1 MLSGGNGMSERI
13 TSVEVAAVM
22 LKCGRYMTISE
33 IMAALT
39 EAYPELENGH
49 TSVTNIVRTFM
60 KSPSASC
67 FSFPGAY
74 PRMYLLTSVS
84 GYLFKIRGN
93 RQVCYDDLPFHS
105 GSKKD
110 LELENKKSQEVSRLA
125 FNLFNSI
132 CRERIASGITIV

>member
-1 MLSGGNGMSERI
+1 MSDRI

-22 LKCGRYMTISE
+22 LKCGRYMTIAE
-33 IMAALT
+33 IMATLT
-39 EAYPELENGH
+39 ETYPELENGH
-49 TSVTNIVRTFM
+49 TSVTNVVRTFM
-60 KSPSASC
+60 KSQSASC
-67 FSFPGAY
+67 FSLPGAY

-84 GYLFKIRGN
+84 GYLFKVRGN

-125 FNLFNSI
+125 FGLFNSI
-132 CRERIASGITIV
+132 CRRRIASGIAIV